1 MWKVN
6 TPTYK
11 LVFSYLDEQYGSKAH
26 VISKHYIDLLIELST
41 HEWPNSNIW
50 IPPRQFAMRLW
61 WSLLRHGPC
70 GRRCQTL
77 CHAAPRDAG
86 HVPALFQ
93 PLAALSHHL
102 RLIVELSN
110 SFLCR
115 CLLRSARRGSRSLA
129 QAIRRYGSLQRFV
142 CGWRKQSL
150 MLCSSDVRII
160 TAFAEFKS
168 ICMHECGWLHRWL
181 RRSATPPLTSSRS
194 PCHTRHPRH
203 RLLGT
208 C

>member
-1 MWKVN
+1 MSNMGVKPMSSLN
-6 TPTYK
+6 ITLTYLLNYPHTSGLIPT
-11 LVFSYLDEQYGSKAH
+11 FGSHRA
-26 VISKHYIDLLIELST
+26 SSPCACDDLCS
-41 HEWPNSNIW
+41 
-50 IPPRQFAMRLW
+50 AMV
-61 WSLLRHGPC
+61 H